1 MAYILFSL
9 TFVIH
14 MADLSFFPEKSVEKR
29 WIHKYMAGDIFP
41 EEDVISG
48 EEPLEI
54 ILRWKKIN
62 FTKTISIT
70 MRTPGDDHLLA
81 LGFLFSE
88 GIISSYEDVEA
99 VSFPSDHQVKVY
111 LSENVSS
118 QMPTL
123 ERNFYTTSSCGICG
137 KSSIE
142 AIEVKTS
149 CEIVPSSSIKA
160 NIILSLPEK
169 LNQQQS
175 LFELTGGIHACAL
188 FDLQGNLLELFEDV
202 GRHNAL
208 DKLIGSAFKKKLLPL
223 TEYILLLSGRVSFE
237 MMQKATVAGIP
248 SVVAIGAPSSLAVDL
263 AQSRNHLLVGFLKNN
278 RFNIYAGFIA
288 D

>member
-1 MAYILFSL
+1 
-9 TFVIH
+9 

-29 WIHKYMAGDIFP
+29 WIHKYIAGKIFP

-149 CEIVPSSSIKA
+149 CVIVPSSSIKA

-188 FDLQGNLLELFEDV
+188 FDLNGNLLELFEDV

-278 RFNIYAGFIA
+278 RFNIYAGSIA
-288 D
+288 G

>member
-1 MAYILFSL
+1 
-9 TFVIH
+9 

-29 WIHKYMAGDIFP
+29 WIHKYIAGKIFP

-149 CEIVPSSSIKA
+149 CAIVPSSSIKA

-223 TEYILLLSGRVSFE
+223 TDYILLLSGRVSFE

-248 SVVAIGAPSSLAVDL
+248 SMVAIGAPSSLAVDL

-278 RFNIYAGFIA
+278 RFNIYAGSIA

>member
-1 MAYILFSL
+1 
-9 TFVIH
+9 

-29 WIHKYMAGDIFP
+29 WIHKYIAGEIFH
-41 EEDVISG
+41 EEDVVSG

-54 ILRWKKIN
+54 ILKWKKMN
-62 FTKTISIT
+62 LTKTISIT

-88 GIISSYEDVEA
+88 GIISSYDDVEA
-99 VSFPSDHQVKVY
+99 VSFPSDHKVKVY
-111 LSENVSS
+111 LSENVSHEMAS
-118 QMPTL
+118 L

-149 CEIVPSSSIKA
+149 CDIVPSSSIKS

-248 SVVAIGAPSSLAVDL
+248 TVVAIGAPSSLAVDL

-278 RFNIYAGFIA
+278 RFNIYAGSIA